1 MSIEERILNTISLEL
16 EIPVQELR
24 QEDSISMGS
33 LPEWDSL
40 KHSSIILAL
49 EKEFDR
55 TFDVARASQATNVDA
70 LTALV
75 NEP

>member
-16 EIPVQELR
+16 EISVQELR
-24 QEDSISMGS
+24 QEDSISMDS

-49 EKEFDR
+49 EKEFNR
-55 TFDVARASQATNVDA
+55 TFDVARASQATNVHT
-70 LTALV
+70 LTALI

>member
-16 EIPVQELR
+16 EISVPELR

-55 TFDVARASQATNVDA
+55 TFDVARASQATNVHT
-70 LTALV
+70 LTALI